1 MGLNPSRWACDT
13 MTHPIQQDATS
24 CGAYALKVHS
34 MIKINVRIEMKF
46 AECIL
51 GGFPLEFDNST
62 SDDLSDLCH
71 SCGEQQGDT
80 LWVTVYVLFFFLKSD
95 LFILKKPKHYLI
107 IIFIYYYFC
116 NLKLCCVWLQPRASA
131 NQGP

>member
-1 MGLNPSRWACDT
+1 

-24 CGAYALKVHS
+24 CGAYAL
-34 MIKINVRIEMKF
+34 KF

-62 SDDLSDLCH
+62 SGVNTIREHIAVSLLENTDDLSDLCH

-80 LWVTVYVLFFFLKSD
+80 LWIGCDICPRWYHKS
-95 LFILKKPKHYLI
+95 
-107 IIFIYYYFC
+107 
-116 NLKLCCVWLQPRASA
+116 CVKYPHRGRRKYICVACK
-131 NQGP
+131 